1 MLGETSKTYTVS
13 PTDAGKRIK
22 VKALF
27 NNDAGNTI
35 RKGRCEERRHGRGAD
50 PHPGRGGVCW

>member
-27 NNDAGNTI
+27 NDDAGNTE
-35 RKGRCEERRHGRGAD
+35 G
-50 PHPGRGGVCW
+50 PV